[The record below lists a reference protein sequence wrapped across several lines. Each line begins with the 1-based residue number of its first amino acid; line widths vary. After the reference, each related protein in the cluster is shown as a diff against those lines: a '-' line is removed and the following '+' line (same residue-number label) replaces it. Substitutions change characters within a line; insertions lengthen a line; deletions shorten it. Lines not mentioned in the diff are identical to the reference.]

1 MDFVGKI
8 DGVLLYGT
16 VGIPAACRQSKMQLV
31 WLNGASTAAVHCS
44 THPLSDGNISSV
56 SSTFGAIIKAEY
68 EQRRKKKKKKRNKNN
83 TAERAS
89 PGYGENFVQRDVS
102 TCASSS
108 GSKITNLRGSLA
120 IYPCSGW

>member
-1 MDFVGKI
+1 M
-8 DGVLLYGT
+8 
-16 VGIPAACRQSKMQLV
+16 
-31 WLNGASTAAVHCS
+31 
-44 THPLSDGNISSV
+44 
-56 SSTFGAIIKAEY
+56 IKAEY
-68 EQRRKKKKKKRNKNN
+68 EQRRKKKKKKKNKNKNN

-120 IYPCSGW
+120 IYPSSGW